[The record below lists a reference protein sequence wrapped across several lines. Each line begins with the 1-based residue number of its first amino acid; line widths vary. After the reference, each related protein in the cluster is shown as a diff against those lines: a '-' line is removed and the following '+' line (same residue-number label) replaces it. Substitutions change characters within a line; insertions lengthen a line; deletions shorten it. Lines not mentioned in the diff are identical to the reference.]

1 MVHAKTLLVF
11 ACIVGAA
18 ASAQDS
24 KPAWSSELMPPVQ
37 LKAGSEPIDIGKL
50 SKIAHA
56 GPVIADLD
64 GDGKR
69 DLLVGDFP
77 GHFWL
82 FKNAGSDQKPDYKPG
97 EKLKA
102 GGKDAKVP
110 VY

>member
-11 ACIVGAA
+11 ACLAA
-18 ASAQDS
+18 AVLAQDS
-24 KPAWSSELMPPVQ
+24 KPAWSSDLLAPVRLM
-37 LKAGSEPIDIGKL
+37 AGDEPIDIGKL

-56 GPVIADLD
+56 GPVIADVD

-69 DLLVGDFP
+69 DLMVGDFP
-77 GHFWL
+77 GYFWL
-82 FKNAGSDQKPDYKPG
+82 FTNAGTDQKPEYKPG
-97 EKLKA
+97 QKLKA